1 MGERIRGGLFEE
13 VIFWLR
19 IESRGGVKRAKDR
32 GRAFQAEGTALE
44 KALQW
49 SVVGRVRESKARMAG
64 AEGGEARAE
73 GGEGGGRAPAS
84 LWKGLQ
90 GRGGLEEGIMRTL

>member
-44 KALQW
+44 KGSA
-49 SVVGRVRESKARMAG
+49 VE
-64 AEGGEARAE
+64 
-73 GGEGGGRAPAS
+73 
-84 LWKGLQ
+84 
-90 GRGGLEEGIMRTL
+90 RGWPC